1 MLRSD
6 FFFCNLKMLLMLR
19 SELLLVTSNIGMC
32 IPSRRFSTER
42 SHVLTALQGILTVM
56 DLRNFIDVLETPTRV
71 ANSNEMFENGSF
83 QS

>member
-1 MLRSD
+1 MCRNSLTAKEKKGVIQLAQSNVMTFAV
-6 FFFCNLKMLLMLR
+6 FFNRK
-19 SELLLVTSNIGMC
+19 
-32 IPSRRFSTER
+32 R
-42 SHVLTALQGILTVM
+42 SHVLTALQRNFVCM